1 MALHAMISSIRLQCF
16 LLNLWWNNG
25 QLDILKTFVFVSHT
39 EDWYYWY
46 IFNPQRQKSE
56 IILQFPHVL
65 RSRFLPGN
73 GVTRI
78 ALNSMWH
85 MRDRVRT
92 VSVVT
97 SCSPVSVCVQSGMQI
112 LISVLNWHGSWRVK
126 GQVFRSVKQFCFV
139 SLLFLSCI
147 TDL

>member
-1 MALHAMISSIRLQCF
+1 MVLHTMISSTRLQCF

-25 QLDILKTFVFVSHT
+25 QLGILKTCLFVSHT

-56 IILQFPHVL
+56 IILQLPNVL
-65 RSRFLPGN
+65 CSRFLPGN

-85 MRDRVRT
+85 MRDRVKT

-97 SCSPVSVCVQSGMQI
+97 WECVCVPSGVQI

-139 SLLFLSCI
+139 SLLLLSCI

>member
-1 MALHAMISSIRLQCF
+1 MALHAMISSTRLQCF
-16 LLNLWWNNG
+16 LLNLWGNNG
-25 QLDILKTFVFVSHT
+25 QLNILKTCVFVSHT

-56 IILQFPHVL
+56 IILQLPNVFALGSCLETESLALHWTACDTWETEWEQSVL
-65 RSRFLPGN
+65 WPRAHLG
-73 GVTRI
+73 
-78 ALNSMWH
+78 
-85 MRDRVRT
+85 
-92 VSVVT
+92 
-97 SCSPVSVCVQSGMQI
+97 VCVPSGVQI